1 MLSLVRVVWIDG
13 RVVEGGALLR
23 HCMKACAACRGFESL
38 SIRFVVWGCVMEDGS
53 PVVEFRIHDAACGV
67 ESATVS
73 CRMPMKRVDLTG
85 SGEGYV
91 PDSIRFNIAFENAC
105 RAFKREFERA

>member
-13 RVVEGGALLR
+13 RVVEGGTLLR
-23 HCMKACAACRGFESL
+23 CCIGLLPVPGVRISL
-38 SIRFVVWGCVMEDGS
+38 NPLGTVWGVVMEEGS

-91 PDSIRFNIAFENAC
+91 PDAGRFAIAFENAC
-105 RAFKREFERA
+105 AAFKREFERG

>member
-1 MLSLVRVVWIDG
+1 MFAGAEGSNPSQSAWHCLGVVVDK
-13 RVVEGGALLR
+13 
-23 HCMKACAACRGFESL
+23 C
-38 SIRFVVWGCVMEDGS
+38 S

-85 SGEGYV
+85 SCEGYV
-91 PDSIRFNIAFENAC
+91 PDAGRFARAFENAC
-105 RAFKREFERA
+105 AAFKREFERG

>member
-1 MLSLVRVVWIDG
+1 MDK
-13 RVVEGGALLR
+13 
-23 HCMKACAACRGFESL
+23 C
-38 SIRFVVWGCVMEDGS
+38 S

-91 PDSIRFNIAFENAC
+91 PDAGRFATAFENAC
-105 RAFKREFERA
+105 AAFKREFERG

>member
-1 MLSLVRVVWIDG
+1 MLHRCSLVPGVRI
-13 RVVEGGALLR
+13 
-23 HCMKACAACRGFESL
+23 SL
-38 SIRFVVWGCVMEDGS
+38 NPLAVWGSGVMEDCS

-73 CRMPMKRVDLTG
+73 CRMPMKRVDLNG

-91 PDSIRFNIAFENAC
+91 PDAGRFASAFERAC
-105 RAFKREFERA
+105 QAFKREFERG

>member
-38 SIRFVVWGCVMEDGS
+38 SIRFRRLGLCHG
-53 PVVEFRIHDAACGV
+53 RLLAGCGV
-67 ESATVS
+67 SY
-73 CRMPMKRVDLTG
+73 P
-85 SGEGYV
+85 
-91 PDSIRFNIAFENAC
+91 
-105 RAFKREFERA
+105 

>member
-1 MLSLVRVVWIDG
+1 
-13 RVVEGGALLR
+13 
-23 HCMKACAACRGFESL
+23 
-38 SIRFVVWGCVMEDGS
+38 MEDGS

-91 PDSIRFNIAFENAC
+91 PDASRFNIAFENAC

>member
-1 MLSLVRVVWIDG
+1 MD
-13 RVVEGGALLR
+13 
-23 HCMKACAACRGFESL
+23 
-38 SIRFVVWGCVMEDGS
+38 DGS

-91 PDSIRFNIAFENAC
+91 PDANRFAHAFSNA
-105 RAFKREFERA
+105 RASGSRSDGECVRGLFELSVT

>member
-1 MLSLVRVVWIDG
+1 
-13 RVVEGGALLR
+13 
-23 HCMKACAACRGFESL
+23 MKACAACRGFESL

-91 PDSIRFNIAFENAC
+91 PDSSRFNIAFENAC

>member
-1 MLSLVRVVWIDG
+1 MLSIVRVVWIDG
-13 RVVEGGALLR
+13 RVVEGGTLLR
-23 HCMKACAACRGFESL
+23 CCTGVRRCRGFESL

-85 SGEGYV
+85 SGEGYG
-91 PDSIRFNIAFENAC
+91 PDSGRFNIAFENAC

>member
-1 MLSLVRVVWIDG
+1 MLSLVCIVWIDG

-38 SIRFVVWGCVMEDGS
+38 SIRFVVWGCVMEDCS
-53 PVVEFRIHDAACGV
+53 PVVEFRIHNAACGV

-91 PDSIRFNIAFENAC
+91 PDSGRFNIAFENAC
-105 RAFKREFERA
+105 RAFKREFERV